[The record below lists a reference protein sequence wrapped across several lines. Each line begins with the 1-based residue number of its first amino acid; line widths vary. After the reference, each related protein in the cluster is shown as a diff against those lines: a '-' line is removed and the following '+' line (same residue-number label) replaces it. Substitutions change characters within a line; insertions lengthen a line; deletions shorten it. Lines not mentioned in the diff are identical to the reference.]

1 MLLAALLASFATA
14 CWVRKDEVQIRPNS
28 TSSAAS
34 EHNFPKCKLP
44 RYHTAIP
51 IMILAF
57 TGSSQAGLQRECG
70 QSFKLEDPI
79 REGPVRL
86 DVAGLEKGNNV
97 TSSQIPL
104 FREFVVLEL
113 RFVCNL
119 LWTR

>member
-1 MLLAALLASFATA
+1 LPYFIPTYYDSCLHRLL
-14 CWVRKDEVQIRPNS
+14 K
-28 TSSAAS
+28 
-34 EHNFPKCKLP
+34 
-44 RYHTAIP
+44 
-51 IMILAF
+51 
-57 TGSSQAGLQRECG
+57 AGLQRECG